1 MTLSSRHDHQEYEN
15 LVVED
20 DIEERAV
27 HVQLG
32 VVVNE
37 EQPLPERFD

>member
-20 DIEERAV
+20 DIEE
-27 HVQLG
+27 G
-32 VVVNE
+32 VVQCNSS
-37 EQPLPERFD
+37 L

>member
-15 LVVED
+15 LVMEG
-20 DIEERAV
+20 DIEEGAV
-27 HVQLG
+27 HVQLA

-37 EQPLPERFD
+37 AQPLPERFD